1 MLEVLFNVT
10 EVTTNYNS
18 AIIIR
23 LLTSNAM
30 NGVFTSYA
38 LEDATKNQKRSFGD
52 VIQTF
57 ENKSVNSLSQPKR
70 E

>member
-1 MLEVLFNVT
+1 
-10 EVTTNYNS
+10 
-18 AIIIR
+18 
-23 LLTSNAM
+23 M

-70 E
+70 EWPITKNLLYQQSYSREWIINCPPAKHS